1 MECKRQIIK
10 YILTL
15 FFIKLFHVVEQSLL
29 VAQKLVVFEVVM
41 NICLAIEGFHYTTII
56 DDDLEL
62 AKKKAIIVKDLIKV
76 IA

>member
-56 DDDLEL
+56 DDDLL
-62 AKKKAIIVKDLIKV
+62 RFSLGFYTIQTFS
-76 IA
+76 